1 MAITEI
7 LFRFTLGS
15 IQSLIGVRDSFYLFL
30 AWIWWWLAY
39 PLKHKGHK
47 LCSMQNNAKN
57 LHKIPIN
64 IAFVISETISRDDL
78 ARLVCWSFSS
88 NIHHVT
94 LYNFQ
99 GELDSL
105 LPSLKTA
112 VNELYHKLF
121 GLSAEPVKYHTLSEE
136 EQCDDVYL
144 TASGFSYVVHIVSIY
159 HAHQR
164 ITRTAQDVCESVA
177 KQRLR
182 SSDIDKTLLEKM
194 FTDYFNMPNPDLV
207 IVYGDVSSLL
217 GYPPWQ
223 LKTTEILMV
232 PTHHKTD
239 YMSFYD
245 CLERYAN
252 CSQRFGK

>member
-99 GELDSL
+99 GKQIMH
-105 LPSLKTA
+105 PSMSQPKVSCKSFPSPWDKFVLQ
-112 VNELYHKLF
+112 VPYLF
-121 GLSAEPVKYHTLSEE
+121 
-136 EQCDDVYL
+136 
-144 TASGFSYVVHIVSIY
+144 
-159 HAHQR
+159 
-164 ITRTAQDVCESVA
+164 
-177 KQRLR
+177 
-182 SSDIDKTLLEKM
+182 
-194 FTDYFNMPNPDLV
+194 
-207 IVYGDVSSLL
+207 
-217 GYPPWQ
+217 
-223 LKTTEILMV
+223 
-232 PTHHKTD
+232 
-239 YMSFYD
+239 
-245 CLERYAN
+245 
-252 CSQRFGK
+252 